1 MGSPHSAAFS
11 LFGTMW
17 SLVLNEQQM
26 LTLMCPHRHLPH
38 EYGRVPENALLTSD
52 HISVAPIAFP

>member
-26 LTLMCPHRHLPH
+26 LTLMCPPPH